1 LIAVVDA
8 SITLNWLLS
17 DEQSPASDRLFD
29 LVTDKG
35 AIVPSLW
42 RLEIANAL
50 QVAVR
55 RNRIDLAYRD
65 TTIQRLQR
73 LPIEIDPET
82 DVHAWT
88 TTLHLSDRYR
98 LTVYDAAYLEL
109 ALRRGLPLASRDQD
123 LVKAALASGVT
134 VLPTD

>member
-17 DEQSPASDRLFD
+17 DEQSPASDRLLD

-73 LPIEIDPET
+73 LPIEVDPET
-82 DVHAWT
+82 DVHAWSI
-88 TTLHLSDRYR
+88 TLHLSDRYR